1 MVFTQATNTKSPSTI
16 WKLVGDAPSM
26 RVTLRVLE
34 GPYTGREFTF
44 DQHDTFLIGRSDA
57 AHLYLPEDKFFSRH
71 HCLLEIAPPRC
82 FLRDL
87 GSTNGTFVNGQRV
100 PEAFLQNGDRIQ
112 GGQTVLQVEVMTEQP
127 APLDSSE
134 APTLARPSLVTIE
147 CANCGRREQTEAS
160 AGEKLTFICEDCR
173 EELKRQPQP
182 VPGYEM
188 IRVLGRGGM
197 GCVMLAR
204 DERDGRSVAIKTL
217 LPEVAV
223 ADQSLRRFMREIDVA
238 AALDHP
244 NIVRFI
250 ESGTHNG
257 AVYLVTEYVEG
268 SDAARLADAQGG
280 RLPYAEAI
288 NIISQSLDALAY
300 AHARGYIHR
309 DIKESN
315 ILVAGTSPNFTAK
328 LTDFGL
334 AKSFTQTGM
343 SGITMAG
350 DMAGTFAYMPPE
362 QIRDFRNVRPTSD
375 IYAIG
380 MTAYSLLAGDVALD
394 MGPNNDMAGTVRAI
408 FEGQIIPLQQRAAN
422 VPARVAE
429 VIERA
434 LAKDPAQ
441 RWQSA
446 AAMRTALM
454 HAA

>member
-1 MVFTQATNTKSPSTI
+1 
-16 WKLVGDAPSM
+16 M
-26 RVTLRVLE
+26 RVTLRILA
-34 GPYTGREFTF
+34 GPYSGREFTF
-44 DQHDTFLIGRSDA
+44 DQHDTFLIGRSDS

-87 GSTNGTFVNGQRV
+87 GSTNGTFVNGQKV
-100 PEAFLQNGDRIQ
+100 PEAHLRSGDRIQ
-112 GGQTVLQVEVMTEQP
+112 GGQTVLEVEVHADQAVTIDGAET
-127 APLDSSE
+127 
-134 APTLARPSLVTIE
+134 PTLTRPSIVMVE
-147 CANCGRREQTEAS
+147 CGNCGRREQTEGS
-160 AGEKLTFICEDCR
+160 PQDEPMTFLCEECR
-173 EELKRQPQP
+173 EELKRRPAP

-188 IRVLGRGGM
+188 IKMLGRGGM

-204 DERDGRSVAIKTL
+204 EETSGRSVAIKTL

-223 ADQSLRRFMREIDVA
+223 TGQSLRRFMREIDVA

-250 ESGTHNG
+250 ASGTNNG
-257 AVYLVTEYVEG
+257 AVYLVSEFVDG

-280 RLPYAEAI
+280 RLPYAQAI
-288 NIISQSLDALAY
+288 DIVAQALDALSY
-300 AHARGYIHR
+300 AHTKGYIHR

-315 ILVAGTSPNFTAK
+315 ILISGAAPNLVAK

-334 AKSFTQTGM
+334 AKSFTQSGM

-362 QIRDFRNVRPTSD
+362 QIKDFRNVRPTSD

-380 MTAYSLLAGDVALD
+380 MTAYSLLAGDTALD
-394 MGPNNDMAGTVRAI
+394 LGPANDIAATVRAI
-408 FEGQIIPLQQRAAN
+408 FEGQIIPLLHRAPD
-422 VPARVAE
+422 VPGRVAE

-434 LAKDPAQ
+434 LAKDPSD

>member
-1 MVFTQATNTKSPSTI
+1 
-16 WKLVGDAPSM
+16 M
-26 RVTLRVLE
+26 RVTLRVLA
-34 GPYTGREFTF
+34 GPYQGQEFVF
-44 DQHDTFLIGRSDA
+44 DQHDTFLIGRSEN
-57 AHLYLPEDKFFSRH
+57 AHLYLPEDRFFSRH

-87 GSTNGTFVNGQRV
+87 GSTNGTFVNGDRV
-100 PEAFLQNGDRIQ
+100 QEVFLKSGDRIQ
-112 GGQTVLQVEVMTEQP
+112 GGQTILEVNVQIEKQAMN
-127 APLDSSE
+127 AE
-134 APTLARPSLVTIE
+134 APTLTRPLEITVE
-147 CANCGRREQTEAS
+147 CVNCGRREAAESS
-160 AGEKLTFICEDCR
+160 ATNEPMTFICEDCR

-182 VPGYEM
+182 VPGYQM
-188 IRVLGRGGM
+188 IKMLGRGGM

-204 DERDGRSVAIKTL
+204 NEKTGGAVAIKTL

-223 ADQSLRRFMREIDVA
+223 TDQALRRFMREINVA

-244 NIVRFI
+244 NIVRYI

-268 SDAARLADAQGG
+268 SDAARLADSQGG
-280 RLPYAEAI
+280 RLPYKEAI
-288 NIISQSLDALAY
+288 DVIIQSLDALAY
-300 AHARGYIHR
+300 AHGKGYIHR

-315 ILVAGTSPNFTAK
+315 ILLTGAGPNYTAK

-334 AKSFTQTGM
+334 AKSFTNTGM

-362 QIRDFRNVRPTSD
+362 QIKDFRNVKPTSD
-375 IYAIG
+375 IYALG
-380 MTAYSLLAGDVALD
+380 MTAYSLLAGDTALD
-394 MGPNNDMAGTVRAI
+394 VGVAGDMAATVKAI
-408 FEGQIIPLQQRAAN
+408 FEGQIVPLRRRVPEVPERA
-422 VPARVAE
+422 AE

>member
-1 MVFTQATNTKSPSTI
+1 
-16 WKLVGDAPSM
+16 M

-34 GPYTGREFTF
+34 GPYRGREFTF
-44 DQHDTFLIGRSDA
+44 EQHDTFMIGRA
-57 AHLYLPEDKFFSRH
+57 ETAHLYLPEDRFFSRH

-87 GSTNGTFVNGQRV
+87 GSTNGTYVNGQRV
-100 PEAFLQNGDRIQ
+100 NEAFLSSGDRIQ
-112 GGQTVLQVEVMTEQP
+112 GGQTVLQVEVQVEQP
-127 APLDSSE
+127 APVGSQD
-134 APTLARPSLVTIE
+134 APTLSRPALVTIE
-147 CANCGRREQTEAS
+147 CANCGRRDQAEAADAAEQLS
-160 AGEKLTFICEDCR
+160 FLCEECR
-173 EELKRQPQP
+173 EELKRRPAP

-188 IRVLGRGGM
+188 IKLLGRGGM
-197 GCVMLAR
+197 GCVTLAR
-204 DERDGRSVAIKTL
+204 EEKSGRSVAIKTL

-223 ADQSLRRFMREIDVA
+223 TNQSLRRFMREIEVA

-244 NIVRFI
+244 NIVKFI

-268 SDAARLADAQGG
+268 LDAARLADAQGG
-280 RLPYAEAI
+280 RLPFQNAI
-288 NIISQSLDALAY
+288 EIVSQALDALAY

-315 ILVAGTSPNFTAK
+315 ILISGAGPGVTAK

-334 AKSFTQTGM
+334 AKSFTQAGM

-380 MTAYSLLAGDVALD
+380 MTAYSLLAGDTALD
-394 MGPNNDMAGTVRAI
+394 LGPPNDVAGTVKAI
-408 FEGQIIPLQQRAAN
+408 FEGQVIPLRQR
-422 VPARVAE
+422 VPEVPQRVAE
-429 VIERA
+429 VIERS

-454 HAA
+454 HAV

>member
-1 MVFTQATNTKSPSTI
+1 
-16 WKLVGDAPSM
+16 M
-26 RVTLRVLE
+26 RVTLRVLA
-34 GPYTGREFTF
+34 GPYSGREFTF
-44 DQHDTFLIGRSDA
+44 DQHDTFLIGRSDS

-87 GSTNGTFVNGQRV
+87 GSTNGTFVNGQKV
-100 PEAFLQNGDRIQ
+100 PEAHLRSGDRIQ
-112 GGQTVLQVEVMTEQP
+112 GGQTVLEVEVHADQAVTI
-127 APLDSSE
+127 DGSE
-134 APTLARPSLVTIE
+134 TPTLTRPSIVMVE
-147 CANCGRREQTEAS
+147 CGNCGRREQTEGS
-160 AGEKLTFICEDCR
+160 PQDEPMTFLCEECR
-173 EELKRQPQP
+173 EELKRRPAP

-188 IRVLGRGGM
+188 IKMLGRGGM

-204 DERDGRSVAIKTL
+204 EEASGRSVAIKTL

-223 ADQSLRRFMREIDVA
+223 TGQSLRRFMREIDVA

-250 ESGTHNG
+250 ASGTNNG
-257 AVYLVTEYVEG
+257 AVYLVSEFVDG

-280 RLPYAEAI
+280 RLPYGQAI
-288 NIISQSLDALAY
+288 DIVAQALDALSY
-300 AHARGYIHR
+300 AHTKGYIHR

-315 ILVAGTSPNFTAK
+315 ILISGEAPNLIAK

-334 AKSFTQTGM
+334 AKSFTQSGM

-362 QIRDFRNVRPTSD
+362 QIKDFRNVRPTSD

-380 MTAYSLLAGDVALD
+380 MTAYSLLAGDTALD
-394 MGPNNDMAGTVRAI
+394 LGPANDIASTVRAI
-408 FEGQIIPLQQRAAN
+408 FEGQIIPLLQRAPD
-422 VPARVAE
+422 VPGRVAE

-434 LAKDPAQ
+434 LAKDPSD

>member
-1 MVFTQATNTKSPSTI
+1 
-16 WKLVGDAPSM
+16 M
-26 RVTLRVLE
+26 RVTLRVLA

-44 DQHDTFLIGRSDA
+44 DQHDTFLIGRADT
-57 AHLYLPEDKFFSRH
+57 AHLYLPEDRFFSRH

-100 PEAFLQNGDRIQ
+100 PEAFLTSGDRVQ
-112 GGQTVLQVEVMTEQP
+112 GGQTVLEVEVQSEQP
-127 APLDSSE
+127 VTLNSME
-134 APTLARPSLVTIE
+134 APTLTRPTLIPVD

-160 AGEKLTFICEDCR
+160 HVNEKMSFICEDCR

-182 VPGYEM
+182 VPGYQM
-188 IRVLGRGGM
+188 IKLLGRGGM

-204 DERDGRSVAIKTL
+204 DEKTGRSVAIKSL

-223 ADQSLRRFMREIDVA
+223 TEVSLRRFMREIQVA
-238 AALDHP
+238 SALDHP
-244 NIVRFI
+244 NIVRFL
-250 ESGTHNG
+250 ESGTNNG

-280 RLPYAEAI
+280 RLPFRIAI
-288 NIISQSLDALAY
+288 DIVAQSLDALAY
-300 AHARGYIHR
+300 AHSKGYIHR

-315 ILVAGTSPNFTAK
+315 ILVSGTTPNYVAK

-334 AKSFTQTGM
+334 AKSFTQSGM

-380 MTAYSLLAGDVALD
+380 MTAYSLLAGDTALD
-394 MGPNNDMAGTVRAI
+394 LGAHNDIAGTVKAI
-408 FEGQIIPLQQRAAN
+408 FEGKVIPLRERAAD
-422 VPARVAE
+422 VPQKVAE

-434 LAKDPAQ
+434 LAKDPVD

-454 HAA
+454 HGV

>member
-1 MVFTQATNTKSPSTI
+1 
-16 WKLVGDAPSM
+16 M
-26 RVTLRVLE
+26 RVTLRVLA
-34 GPYTGREFTF
+34 GPYNGQEFTF
-44 DQHDTFLIGRSDA
+44 DQHDRFRVGRSETA
-57 AHLYLPEDKFFSRH
+57 LFYLPEVRFFSRH

-100 PEAFLQNGDRIQ
+100 QEIFLKSGDRIQ
-112 GGQTVLQVEVMTEQP
+112 GGQTVLEVDVQVEQKPNEF
-127 APLDSSE
+127 E
-134 APTLARPSLVTIE
+134 APTLTKPFEITIE
-147 CANCGRREQTEAS
+147 CVNCGRRESVEGS
-160 AGEKLTFICEDCR
+160 ATNEPMTFICEDCR

-188 IRVLGRGGM
+188 IKMLGRGGM

-204 DERDGRSVAIKTL
+204 DETSGRAVAIKTL

-223 ADQSLRRFMREIDVA
+223 TDQSVRRFMREIEVA

-244 NIVRFI
+244 NIVRYI
-250 ESGTHNG
+250 ESGTQNG

-268 SDAARLADAQGG
+268 SDAAKLADAQGG
-280 RLPYAEAI
+280 RLPYKEAI
-288 NIISQSLDALAY
+288 DVITQSLDALAY
-300 AHARGYIHR
+300 AHGKGYIHR

-315 ILVAGTSPNFTAK
+315 ILLTGAAPNYTAK

-350 DMAGTFAYMPPE
+350 DMAGTLAYMPPE
-362 QIRDFRNVRPTSD
+362 QIKDFRNVKPTSD
-375 IYAIG
+375 IYALG
-380 MTAYSLLAGDVALD
+380 MTAYSLLSGDTALD
-394 MGPNNDMAGTVRAI
+394 VDPTQGMAGTVKAI
-408 FEGQIIPLQQRAAN
+408 FENPIVPLRRRVPE

-454 HAA
+454 HSA

>member
-1 MVFTQATNTKSPSTI
+1 
-16 WKLVGDAPSM
+16 M
-26 RVTLRVLE
+26 RVTLRVLA

-44 DQHDTFLIGRSDA
+44 DQHDTFLIGRADT
-57 AHLYLPEDKFFSRH
+57 AHLYLPEDRFFSRH

-100 PEAFLQNGDRIQ
+100 PEAFLTSGDRIQ
-112 GGQTVLQVEVMTEQP
+112 GGQTVLEVEVQSEQP
-127 APLDSSE
+127 VTVNGME
-134 APTLARPSLVTIE
+134 APTLTRPTLIPVD

-160 AGEKLTFICEDCR
+160 HVNEKMSFVCEDCR

-182 VPGYEM
+182 VPGYQM
-188 IRVLGRGGM
+188 IKLLGRGGM

-204 DERDGRSVAIKTL
+204 DEKTGRSVAIKSL

-223 ADQSLRRFMREIDVA
+223 TEVSLRRFMREIQVA

-244 NIVRFI
+244 NIVRFL
-250 ESGTHNG
+250 ESGTNNG

-268 SDAARLADAQGG
+268 SDAARLADANGG
-280 RLPYAEAI
+280 RLPYREAI
-288 NIISQSLDALAY
+288 DIVAQSLYALAY
-300 AHARGYIHR
+300 AHNKGYIHR

-315 ILVAGTSPNFTAK
+315 ILISGTTPNYVAK

-334 AKSFTQTGM
+334 AKSFTQSGM

-380 MTAYSLLAGDVALD
+380 MTAYSLLAGDTALD
-394 MGPNNDMAGTVRAI
+394 LGAHNDIAGTVKAI
-408 FEGQIIPLQQRAAN
+408 FEGKIIPLRDRAAD
-422 VPARVAE
+422 VPQKVAE

-434 LAKDPAQ
+434 LAKDPAD

-454 HAA
+454 HSV

>member
-1 MVFTQATNTKSPSTI
+1 
-16 WKLVGDAPSM
+16 M
-26 RVTLRVLE
+26 RVTLRVLA

-44 DQHDTFLIGRSDA
+44 DQHDTFLIGRADT
-57 AHLYLPEDKFFSRH
+57 AHLYLPEDRFFSRH

-87 GSTNGTFVNGQRV
+87 GSTNGTFVNGQKV
-100 PEAFLQNGDRIQ
+100 SEAFLRSGDRIQ
-112 GGQTVLQVEVMTEQP
+112 GGQTVLEVEVQAEQP
-127 APLDSSE
+127 ATINSFE
-134 APTLARPSLVTIE
+134 APTLTRPTVVMVE

-160 AGEKLTFICEDCR
+160 DANEKMSFVCEDCR

-182 VPGYEM
+182 VPGYES
-188 IRVLGRGGM
+188 IKLLGRGGM

-204 DERDGRSVAIKTL
+204 DEKTGRQVAIKTL

-223 ADQSLRRFMREIDVA
+223 TEVSLRRFMREIQVA
-238 AALDHP
+238 AALEHP

-250 ESGTHNG
+250 ESGTNNG

-280 RLPYAEAI
+280 RLPYREAI
-288 NIISQSLDALAY
+288 DIVSQALDALAY
-300 AHARGYIHR
+300 AHGKGYIHR

-315 ILVAGTSPNFTAK
+315 ILISGTAPNFTAK

-334 AKSFTQTGM
+334 AKSFTQSGM

-380 MTAYSLLAGDVALD
+380 MTAYSLLAGDTALD
-394 MGPNNDMAGTVRAI
+394 LGPHNDIAGTVKAI
-408 FEGQIIPLQQRAAN
+408 FEGKIIPLRQRAPE
-422 VPARVAE
+422 VPERVAE

-434 LAKDPAQ
+434 LAKDPVD

-454 HAA
+454 HAG

>member
-1 MVFTQATNTKSPSTI
+1 
-16 WKLVGDAPSM
+16 M

-44 DQHDTFLIGRSDA
+44 DQHDTFLIGRADT
-57 AHLYLPEDKFFSRH
+57 AHLYLPDDRFFSRN

-100 PEAFLQNGDRIQ
+100 PEAFLVNGDRIQ
-112 GGQTVLQVEVMTEQP
+112 GGQTVLEVEVQSEQ
-127 APLDSSE
+127 AVTINGME
-134 APTLARPSLVTIE
+134 APTLTRPTVVTVE

-160 AGEKLTFICEDCR
+160 HADEKMSFVCEDCR

-182 VPGYEM
+182 VPGYQM
-188 IRVLGRGGM
+188 IKLLGRGGM

-204 DERDGRSVAIKTL
+204 DEKTGRSVAIKSL

-223 ADQSLRRFMREIDVA
+223 TEVSLRRFMREIQVA

-244 NIVRFI
+244 NIVRFL
-250 ESGTHNG
+250 ESGTNNG
-257 AVYLVTEYVEG
+257 SVYLVTEYVEG

-280 RLPYAEAI
+280 RLPFLQAI
-288 NIISQSLDALAY
+288 DIVSQSLDALAY
-300 AHARGYIHR
+300 AHSKGYIHR

-315 ILVAGTSPNFTAK
+315 ILISGAAPNFVAK

-334 AKSFTQTGM
+334 AKSFTQSGM

-380 MTAYSLLAGDVALD
+380 MTAYSLLAGDTALD
-394 MGPNNDMAGTVRAI
+394 LGSNNDIAGTVRAI
-408 FEGQIIPLQQRAAN
+408 FEGQVIPLRQRAPE
-422 VPARVAE
+422 VPQQVAE

-434 LAKDPAQ
+434 LAKDPVN

-454 HAA
+454 HSV

>member
-1 MVFTQATNTKSPSTI
+1 
-16 WKLVGDAPSM
+16 M
-26 RVTLRVLE
+26 RVTLRVLA

-44 DQHDTFLIGRSDA
+44 DQHDTFLIGRADT
-57 AHLYLPEDKFFSRH
+57 AHLYLPDDRFFSRH

-100 PEAFLQNGDRIQ
+100 PEAFLTSGDRVQ
-112 GGQTVLQVEVMTEQP
+112 GGQTVLEVEVQSEQP
-127 APLDSSE
+127 VTLNSME
-134 APTLARPSLVTIE
+134 APTLTRPTLISVD

-160 AGEKLTFICEDCR
+160 HVNEKMSFICEDCR

-182 VPGYEM
+182 VPGYQM
-188 IRVLGRGGM
+188 IKLLGRGGM

-204 DERDGRSVAIKTL
+204 DEKTGRSVAIKSL

-223 ADQSLRRFMREIDVA
+223 TEVSLRRFMREIQVA
-238 AALDHP
+238 SALDHP
-244 NIVRFI
+244 NIVRFL
-250 ESGTHNG
+250 ESGTNNG

-280 RLPYAEAI
+280 RLPFREAI
-288 NIISQSLDALAY
+288 DIVAQSLDALAY
-300 AHARGYIHR
+300 AHNKGYIHR

-315 ILVAGTSPNFTAK
+315 ILISGSTPNYVAK

-334 AKSFTQTGM
+334 AKSFTQSGM

-380 MTAYSLLAGDVALD
+380 MTAYSLLAGDTALD
-394 MGPNNDMAGTVRAI
+394 LGAHNDIAGTVKAI
-408 FEGQIIPLQQRAAN
+408 FEGKVIPLRERAAD
-422 VPARVAE
+422 VPQKVAE

-434 LAKDPAQ
+434 LAKDPAD

-454 HAA
+454 HGVEI

>member
-1 MVFTQATNTKSPSTI
+1 
-16 WKLVGDAPSM
+16 M
-26 RVTLRVLE
+26 RVTLRVLA
-34 GPYTGREFTF
+34 GPYNGREFAF
-44 DQHDTFLIGRSDA
+44 DQHDTFLIGRSDS
-57 AHLYLPEDKFFSRH
+57 AHLYLPEDRFFSRH

-87 GSTNGTFVNGQRV
+87 GSTNGTFVNGKRV
-100 PEAFLQNGDRIQ
+100 SEAHLHSGDRIQ
-112 GGQTVLQVEVMTEQP
+112 GGQTVLEVEVHVEQ
-127 APLDSSE
+127 AVTVDGSE
-134 APTLARPSLVTIE
+134 APTLSQPAVVTVE
-147 CANCGRREQTEAS
+147 CANCGRREQTEGSVAD
-160 AGEKLTFICEDCR
+160 EPMTFLCEECR
-173 EELKRQPQP
+173 EELRRQPQP

-204 DERDGRSVAIKTL
+204 DERSGQSVAIKTL

-223 ADQSLRRFMREIDVA
+223 TGQALKRFMREIGVA

-250 ESGTHNG
+250 ASGTNGG
-257 AVYLVTEYVEG
+257 AVYLVTEYVDG

-280 RLPYAEAI
+280 RLPLRESI
-288 NIISQSLDALAY
+288 DIVSQSLDALAY
-300 AHARGYIHR
+300 AHSKGYIHR

-315 ILVAGTSPNFTAK
+315 ILITGDRPAFTAK

-334 AKSFTQTGM
+334 AKSFTQSGM

-362 QIRDFRNVRPTSD
+362 QIKDFRNVRPTSD

-380 MTAYSLLAGDVALD
+380 MTAYSLLAGDTALD
-394 MGPNNDMAGTVRAI
+394 IGARNDVAGTVRAI
-408 FEGQIIPLQQRAAN
+408 FESPIIPLRRRN
-422 VPARVAE
+422 PEVPERVAE
-429 VIERA
+429 VIERS

-446 AAMRTALM
+446 GAMRTALM

>member
-1 MVFTQATNTKSPSTI
+1 
-16 WKLVGDAPSM
+16 M
-26 RVTLRVLE
+26 RVTLRVLA

-44 DQHDTFLIGRSDA
+44 DQHDTFLIGRADT
-57 AHLYLPEDKFFSRH
+57 AHLYLPEDRFFSRH

-87 GSTNGTFVNGQRV
+87 GSTNGTFVNGQKV
-100 PEAFLQNGDRIQ
+100 TEAFLRSGDRIQ
-112 GGQTVLQVEVMTEQP
+112 GGQTVLEVEVQAEQP
-127 APLDSSE
+127 ATVNSFE
-134 APTLARPSLVTIE
+134 APTLTRPTVVMVE

-160 AGEKLTFICEDCR
+160 DANEKMSFVCEDCR

-182 VPGYEM
+182 VPGYES
-188 IRVLGRGGM
+188 IKLLGRGGM

-204 DERDGRSVAIKTL
+204 DEKTGRQVAIKTL

-223 ADQSLRRFMREIDVA
+223 TEVSLRRFMREIQVA
-238 AALDHP
+238 AALEHP

-250 ESGTHNG
+250 ESGTNNG

-280 RLPYAEAI
+280 RLPYREAI
-288 NIISQSLDALAY
+288 DIVSQALDALAY
-300 AHARGYIHR
+300 AHSKGYIHR

-315 ILVAGTSPNFTAK
+315 ILICGTAPNFTAK

-334 AKSFTQTGM
+334 AKSFTQSGM

-380 MTAYSLLAGDVALD
+380 MTAYSLLAGDTALD
-394 MGPNNDMAGTVRAI
+394 LGPHNDIAGTVKAI
-408 FEGQIIPLQQRAAN
+408 FEGQIIPLRQRAPE
-422 VPARVAE
+422 VPERVAE

-434 LAKDPAQ
+434 LAKDPVD

-454 HAA
+454 HAG

>member
-1 MVFTQATNTKSPSTI
+1 
-16 WKLVGDAPSM
+16 M

-34 GPYTGREFTF
+34 GPYTGREFIF

-100 PEAFLQNGDRIQ
+100 SEVFLQSGDRIQ
-112 GGQTVLQVEVMTEQP
+112 GGQTVLQVDVLAEQA
-127 APLDSSE
+127 APIDSS
-134 APTLARPSLVTIE
+134 ATPTMARPSLVTIE
-147 CANCGRREQTEAS
+147 CANCGRREQTEA
-160 AGEKLTFICEDCR
+160 AADEKLTFICEECR
-173 EELKRQPQP
+173 EELKRRPQP

-204 DERDGRSVAIKTL
+204 SEKSGESVAIKTL

-244 NIVRFI
+244 NIVKFI

-257 AVYLVTEYVEG
+257 AVYLVSEFVEG

-280 RLPYAEAI
+280 RLPYQEAI

-315 ILVAGTSPNFTAK
+315 ILVAGDAPNFTAK

-408 FEGQIIPLQQRAAN
+408 FEGQIIPLRQRAPN
-422 VPARVAE
+422 VPERVAE
-429 VIERA
+429 VIERS
-434 LAKDPAQ
+434 LAKDPAN
-441 RWQSA
+441 RWQTA

>member
-1 MVFTQATNTKSPSTI
+1 
-16 WKLVGDAPSM
+16 M
-26 RVTLRVLE
+26 RVTLKVLE
-34 GPYTGREFTF
+34 GPYAGRDFTF
-44 DQHDTFLIGRSDA
+44 DQHDTFLIGRSDN

-71 HCLLEIAPPRC
+71 HCLIEIAPPRV

-87 GSTNGTFVNGQRV
+87 GSTNGTFVNNQRV
-100 PEAFLQNGDRIQ
+100 TEAFLSSGDRIQ
-112 GGQTVLQVEVMTEQP
+112 GGATVLQVEVQAEQP
-127 APLDSSE
+127 VTIDNAE
-134 APTLARPSLVTIE
+134 APTLSRPTLVQIE
-147 CANCGRREQTEAS
+147 CANCGRREQTEA
-160 AGEKLTFICEDCR
+160 APDAKLTFICEECR
-173 EELKRQPQP
+173 EELKRRPQP

-204 DERDGRSVAIKTL
+204 DEKTGNSVAIKTL

-223 ADQSLRRFMREIDVA
+223 ADQSLKRFMREIEVA

-244 NIVRFI
+244 NIVRFL

-268 SDAARLADAQGG
+268 SDAARLADSQGG
-280 RLPYAEAI
+280 RLPYRQAI
-288 NIISQSLDALAY
+288 DIVSQSLDALAY
-300 AHARGYIHR
+300 AHTLGYIHR

-315 ILVAGTSPNFTAK
+315 ILISGGASDFTAK

-334 AKSFTQTGM
+334 AKSFTQSGM

-380 MTAYSLLAGDVALD
+380 MTAYSLLAGDIALNL
-394 MGPNNDMAGTVRAI
+394 GPGHDMAGTVRAI
-408 FEGQIIPLQQRAAN
+408 FEGRIIPLRERAPD
-422 VPARVAE
+422 VPERVAE

-434 LAKDPAQ
+434 LAKEPEQ

-446 AAMRTALM
+446 KAMRTALM
-454 HAA
+454 HVA